1 MYATFLIL
9 YLTPAVLP
17 STFICAYV
25 ISASVCVVSVCAR
38 CNCDQQLLLGEQSK
52 ERERGREQA
61 CVFVCPCVWFS
72 FVDILLL
79 QLEDCFPKKGGSG
92 SFQSAIE
99 KNQ

>member
-52 ERERGREQA
+52 ERGRERERERA
-61 CVFVCPCVWFS
+61 SMCVCVSLRVVFFCGHFVVAAGRLFS
-72 FVDILLL
+72 
-79 QLEDCFPKKGGSG
+79 QKGG
-92 SFQSAIE
+92 
-99 KNQ
+99 